1 MYHTKFMIRSV
12 RCIGSFAPILHNI
25 ISLFFFLY
33 QDLTKGTISTV
44 SKAGSNVLS
53 YSEMTLSLMTE
64 ANINELVQLGK
75 LFWLENMDADQRREV
90 FVVIIYLGAVAVLAY
105 NLVANIN
112 AGLVNAAAWTM
123 TSAKLGASPLTV
135 AGGWD
140 AFLRN
145 KQTLDLAFSGP
156 LLPARVAITI
166 PIFFL
171 YQRCIRGLG
180 VVLPLR
186 RRFPIL
192 NRVASLLFMWVGVN
206 LTTYS
211 AVSVGFAW
219 IGSLISGVPLR

>member
-1 MYHTKFMIRSV
+1 M
-12 RCIGSFAPILHNI
+12 
-25 ISLFFFLY
+25 FFFSN

-44 SKAGSNVLS
+44 GKAGSNVLS
-53 YSEMTLSLMTE
+53 YSEMTLSLMTD

-75 LFWLENMDADQRREV
+75 LFWLENMDAVQRREV
-90 FVVIIYLGAVAVLAY
+90 FVVVIYLGAVAVLAY

-123 TSAKLGASPLTV
+123 TSAKLGASPLTAV
-135 AGGWD
+135 GGWD
-140 AFLRN
+140 AFLRT
-145 KQTLDLAFSGP
+145 KQTLDLAFCGP

-171 YQRCIRGLG
+171 YQHCVRGLG
-180 VVLPLR
+180 AILPLR
-186 RRFPIL
+186 RKFPIL